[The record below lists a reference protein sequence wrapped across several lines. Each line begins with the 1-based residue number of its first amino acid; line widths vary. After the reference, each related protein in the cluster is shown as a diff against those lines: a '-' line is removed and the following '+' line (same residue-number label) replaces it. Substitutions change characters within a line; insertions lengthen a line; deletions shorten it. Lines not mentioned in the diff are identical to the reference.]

1 MATVREIFQELDRWA
16 TFETQMDFDN
26 AGFLVGR
33 GDREVRKIL
42 VSLDIT
48 EAVTE
53 EAAAW
58 GADLIVSHHPVIF
71 HPVKRL
77 TDETPTGRTLLA
89 LAERG
94 VAAICAHTNLDAA
107 QGGVNV
113 CLAQALELTE
123 LEQLCQDGVDRNG
136 QPYGVGRVGLCHTA
150 GLSAGE
156 YAAFVKEKLIAA
168 GVRFADGG
176 KPVRRV
182 AVGGGSCGSMLSD
195 ALAAGCDTF
204 VTADVKYDQFLEAK
218 ALGLTL
224 MDAGHYATEN
234 VVCPKL
240 VQYLA
245 LKFPGI
251 PIQLSQ
257 VHREAYGCV

>member
-1 MATVREIFQELDRWA
+1 MRMEDQEGKEPRTAQTGAEVQKELERQLREFGVSVSDAFQHGFEGRGQEL
-16 TFETQMDFDN
+16 
-26 AGFLVGR
+26 
-33 GDREVRKIL
+33 GDR
-42 VSLDIT
+42 
-48 EAVTE
+48 
-53 EAAAW
+53 
-58 GADLIVSHHPVIF
+58 
-71 HPVKRL
+71 
-77 TDETPTGRTLLA
+77 
-89 LAERG
+89 
-94 VAAICAHTNLDAA
+94 
-107 QGGVNV
+107 
-113 CLAQALELTE
+113 
-123 LEQLCQDGVDRNG
+123 
-136 QPYGVGRVGLCHTA
+136 PYGVGRVGLCHAA

-156 YAAFVKEKLIAA
+156 YAAFVKEKLSAA